1 MLKTACG
8 NGFPLNIPSVIPES
22 GGSGGTSDYSE
33 LSNKPKIN
41 NVTLSGDKS
50 AADLG
55 LASAD
60 IEDLIPADAS
70 SSNQLA
76 TAADLPGLATTSA
89 AGLVQPDGTT
99 ITIDDGVISA
109 VGGGG
114 GNAYGAFSTNE
125 TEIGTWLGSPLYRKV
140 YNLGNMPNNTI
151 VSYPTPIP
159 AGATVVKMDVIV
171 TSPTSGVRKLNYYSA
186 DMGAYLYYN
195 FNPSLDG
202 GNTQINAKDNWSA
215 ATGIAIFEYTKA
227 S

>member
-76 TAADLPGLATTSA
+76 TAADLPGLATTSTP
-89 AGLVQPDGTT
+89 GIVQPDGTS
-99 ITIDDGVISA
+99 ITISDGVISA
-109 VGGGG
+109 VGGSGAPVENATSISGLKYIKQGNIVFVSGRQISLTAGDSVDVTGLPAPYNDNYALALFMSGEIIIGFLQYSVTNFKWTLTKVSSGG
-114 GNAYGAFSTNE
+114 TNVGA
-125 TEIGTWLGSPLYRKV
+125 I
-140 YNLGNMPNNTI
+140 
-151 VSYPTPIP
+151 
-159 AGATVVKMDVIV
+159 
-171 TSPTSGVRKLNYYSA
+171 
-186 DMGAYLYYN
+186 
-195 FNPSLDG
+195 SL
-202 GNTQINAKDNWSA
+202 TYISK
-215 ATGIAIFEYTKA
+215 
-227 S
+227 

>member
-89 AGLVQPDGTT
+89 AGLVQPDGTS
-99 ITIDDGVISA
+99 IIIEDGVISA
-109 VGGGG
+109 VGGSGSG
-114 GNAYGAFSTNE
+114 EIYSTSE
-125 TEIGTWLGSPLYRKV
+125 TVIGTWFGETLYRKCITV
-140 YNLGNMPNNTI
+140 NTLPN
-151 VSYPTPIP
+151 
-159 AGATVVKMDVIV
+159 AGSIDILHGIT
-171 TSPTSGVRKLNYYSA
+171 
-186 DMGAYLYYN
+186 
-195 FNPSLDG
+195 
-202 GNTQINAKDNWSA
+202 NAKIVKCYGMARTKNNVLPNGTYYTFPYSSSTASTVCVVLGKNLQITTTVDRS
-215 ATGIAIFEYTKA
+215 GYEGVVILEYTKV